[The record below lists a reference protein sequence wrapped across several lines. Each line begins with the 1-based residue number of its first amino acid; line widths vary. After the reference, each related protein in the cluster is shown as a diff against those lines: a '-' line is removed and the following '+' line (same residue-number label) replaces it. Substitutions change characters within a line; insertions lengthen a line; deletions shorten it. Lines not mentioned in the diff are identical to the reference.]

1 MACGQD
7 ARDHRVSLTLR
18 EQAFE
23 FERRDRSIVRASPI
37 TIARCATPRAAL
49 CADCDQ
55 RSSSVQVLSRCFAGV
70 TSAAAA
76 AVEIPAAIAISVVA
90 TNLFRMCTIIV
101 SNCRCR
107 IVRNAE

>member
-1 MACGQD
+1 M
-7 ARDHRVSLTLR
+7 
-18 EQAFE
+18 
-23 FERRDRSIVRASPI
+23 

-55 RSSSVQVLSRCFAGV
+55 RGPAAQVLSFCFAGV

-101 SNCRCR
+101 SDCRCR